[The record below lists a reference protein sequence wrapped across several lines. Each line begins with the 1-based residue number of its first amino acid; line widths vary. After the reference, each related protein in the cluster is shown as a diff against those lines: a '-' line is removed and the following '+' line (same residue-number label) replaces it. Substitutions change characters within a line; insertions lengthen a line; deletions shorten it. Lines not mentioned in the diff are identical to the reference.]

1 MRTIIM
7 QNPHLRT
14 YDKESGI
21 YYTYNNRMNPIS
33 YDLNQLNCELRTMLS
48 KLTGNPIFEFG
59 WVDSPPEE
67 IIR

>member
-1 MRTIIM
+1 MRTIII

-21 YYTYNNRMNPIS
+21 YYTYNNKMNPIS

-48 KLTGNPIFEFG
+48 KLTENPIFESG

-67 IIR
+67 TIR